1 MTECP
6 SCALDIE
13 DASEICP
20 YCGYEFPEQPK
31 GGTKLIVYLLVALML
46 WPLYELVVFLMNR

>member
-6 SCALDIE
+6 SCALE
-13 DASEICP
+13 FEGSPGVCP
-20 YCGYEFPEQPK
+20 YCGYEFPGKAK

-46 WPLYELVVFLMNR
+46 WPLYELIVFLIK